1 MSVFE
6 SIMRGLNQAVEY
18 ENGNGKARVVQLTIA
33 PVPDFSAE
41 EIKALRQSLKMT
53 QGTFAALMGVSSKT
67 VEAWEAGINVP
78 LGTARRMLGLLRL
91 DGSIPTKYN
100 LIENNFR

>member
-6 SIMRGLNQAVEY
+6 SIMTGLNEAVDY
-18 ENGNGKARVVQLTIA
+18 EKGKGKARAVRVTIA
-33 PVPDFSAE
+33 PVPDFTAE

-67 VEAWEAGINVP
+67 VEAWEAGTNAP
-78 LGTARRMLGLLRL
+78 LGSARRMLGLLKS
-91 DGSIPTKYN
+91 DNSIPTKYN
-100 LIENNFR
+100 LVG